1 MIFLYLGIGFIIIEV
16 ITIILLC
23 NRNKKL
29 EALRWKQVCELREE
43 LNQKKEIDENEFIK
57 ELEQKKQE
65 YTDKYI
71 EFQEQQ
77 NKQYVQF
84 CNDLQEKKKLQQDKV
99 DAELQG
105 LVDSERERLL
115 GKVNMEVEKQRR
127 AFEDDLYK
135 YIAQCNLQK
144 DEINEEMEQLKT
156 QLLQL
161 KSARELT
168 IESYKKEQEILE
180 QQDYY
185 RIKLS
190 EADKEDIKVLRSI
203 EPRLTNREAL
213 NKLIYDVFIKQP
225 MNDML
230 FRVLGDKEKCGIY
243 KITHIPSQK
252 VYIGQSVNIRRR
264 WTSHIKS
271 AYNIGDIAHQKV
283 HDAMADEGI
292 DNFTFEVIEEVSK
305 DRLNEREKYWINY
318 YKSQDWG
325 YNNTSGNK

>member
-1 MIFLYLGIGFIIIEV
+1 MIFLFLGIGFIAIEI
-16 ITIILLC
+16 ITILVLC

-29 EALRWKQVCELREE
+29 EALRWEQICELREE
-43 LNQKKEIDENEFIK
+43 LNQKKEVDEREYAK

-65 YTDKYI
+65 YTNKYLQ
-71 EFQEQQ
+71 FQEQQ
-77 NKQYVQF
+77 NKQYNQF
-84 CNDLQEKKKLQQDKV
+84 CNDLEEKKRLQQDKI
-99 DAELQG
+99 DAEIQG

-115 GKVNMEVEKQRR
+115 GQVNIEVEKRRR
-127 AFEDDLYK
+127 AYNDSLKE
-135 YIAQCNLQK
+135 YITKCNLQK
-144 DEINEEMEQLKT
+144 EEIAEEIEQIKT

-185 RIKLS
+185 KIKLS

-213 NKLIYDVFIKQP
+213 NKLIYDVFIRQP

-230 FRVLGDKEKCGIY
+230 YRVLGDKDKCGIY

-252 VYIGQSVNIRRR
+252 VYIGQSVNIKRR

-271 AYNIGDIAHQKV
+271 AFNIGDIAHQRV
-283 HDAMADEGI
+283 HDTMAEEGI
-292 DNFTFEVIEEVSK
+292 DSFTFEVIEEVSK

-325 YNNTSGNK
+325 WNQKS